1 MSKPSLIEID
11 TKDDRREIWH
21 LLHHLAPRMRAKF
34 LKWCCD
40 RVAADAK
47 GHRPVVRVTRE
58 EIRDAMRTDD
68 GDRRLT
74 NSVYSLVLILGS
86 QWRLDLV
93 AAAVELESW
102 VKRPGRVAAAGA
114 SSSVSRP

>member
-1 MSKPSLIEID
+1 MSKPSLLIID
-11 TKDDRREIWH
+11 TKDDRREIWS

-47 GHRPVVRVTRE
+47 GYQPVARVTRE

-68 GDRRLT
+68 GDNRLT
-74 NSVYSLVLILGS
+74 NSVYSLVLVLGS
-86 QWRLDLV
+86 QWKLDLV
-93 AAAVELESW
+93 AAAVELEQW
-102 VKRPGRVAAAGA
+102 VKRPGRVAAAPA
-114 SSSVSRP
+114 SAASRP